1 MRKLLKQ
8 VLSLVAIAS
17 MGIPLLNAATNDY
30 NIEVKNDAFSK
41 HSRDGLYGITYT
53 EENTTY
59 TDNNWPLAEMSHAY
73 TQSNYS
79 YTLATAQMV
88 LSFALCLDIAL
99 FEQGVENMFCEVA
112 TFTVCSA
119 RCGSEIFECKPLFG
133 HLTKGIHDKSRAV
146 IE

>member
-1 MRKLLKQ
+1 MRKLFKQ

-17 MGIPLLNAATNDY
+17 MGVPFLHAATNDY
-30 NIEVKNDAFSK
+30 RIEIKNDAFSK

-79 YTLATAQMV
+79 YTLARLKWCASLECQWGWFIGLTLPKTIFIGGTLLPENREGQLLQNRMV
-88 LSFALCLDIAL
+88 
-99 FEQGVENMFCEVA
+99 
-112 TFTVCSA
+112 
-119 RCGSEIFECKPLFG
+119 
-133 HLTKGIHDKSRAV
+133 
-146 IE
+146 